1 MPATLILLHLAGFV
15 ALLLWGMHMVHTG
28 IVRAFGGHL
37 RQALA
42 IGLKSRWKAF
52 LAGLG
57 ITAVLQSSTATALM
71 STSFIAGGFMTL
83 VTALAVTLGANVGT
97 TLIVQ
102 VLTFNVAA
110 IAPVFVLAGVIAF
123 NRGGKTRTRDLGRV
137 SIGIGLILLAL
148 HLIITT
154 IQPVEKATALR
165 GCSRCCRAIP
175 SSTSPLRRS

>member
-37 RQALA
+37 RQAPA

-83 VTALAVTLGANVGT
+83 VTALAVALGANVGT

-110 IAPVFVLAGVIAF
+110 IAPLFVLAVPGA
-123 NRGGKTRTRDLGRV
+123 V
-137 SIGIGLILLAL
+137 SA
-148 HLIITT
+148 
-154 IQPVEKATALR
+154 EE
-165 GCSRCCRAIP
+165 
-175 SSTSPLRRS
+175 TSAKH

>member
-37 RQALA
+37 RQALGIA
-42 IGLKSRWKAF
+42 LKSRWKAF

-102 VLTFNVAA
+102 LLSFDLTEL
-110 IAPVFVLAGVIAF
+110 APILGERRAV
-123 NRGGKTRTRDLGRV
+123 DLGRADRQRRASRV
-137 SIGIGLILLAL
+137 AVGAD
-148 HLIITT
+148 
-154 IQPVEKATALR
+154 
-165 GCSRCCRAIP
+165 GCQRLGDHR
-175 SSTSPLRRS
+175 